1 MVKEEDRLATTIEAI
16 DYDVRIVPRGA
27 YFRTALGTVE
37 GNRSFEGE
45 QMRRAVNPVVFSVE
59 WYISSQWL
67 TEQGFCLSG
76 AEECMKK
83 KV

>member
-37 GNRSFEGE
+37 VNRSFEG
-45 QMRRAVNPVVFSVE
+45 VYKWDLSTLLFSE
-59 WYISSQWL
+59 
-67 TEQGFCLSG
+67 LSG
-76 AEECMKK
+76 I
-83 KV
+83 

>member
-37 GNRSFEGE
+37 VNRSFEG
-45 QMRRAVNPVVFSVE
+45 MNACYVLWS
-59 WYISSQWL
+59 L
-67 TEQGFCLSG
+67 LLLS
-76 AEECMKK
+76 
-83 KV
+83 

>member
-37 GNRSFEGE
+37 VNRSFEG
-45 QMRRAVNPVVFSVE
+45 MNA
-59 WYISSQWL
+59 
-67 TEQGFCLSG
+67 
-76 AEECMKK
+76 
-83 KV
+83 